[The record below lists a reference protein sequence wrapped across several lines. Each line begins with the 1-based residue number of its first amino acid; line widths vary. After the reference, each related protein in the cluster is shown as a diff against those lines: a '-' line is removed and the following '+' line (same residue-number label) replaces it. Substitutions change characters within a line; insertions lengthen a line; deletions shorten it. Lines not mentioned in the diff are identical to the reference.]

1 MDLKFIT
8 DKTICMN
15 WGYKILAVY
24 GLFIVGIMFMVFKS
38 STQKMDLVTTDYYG
52 KELKY
57 QQVIDQTQRTSELS
71 ETLRYE
77 VKNGQLEVVFPK
89 DFAGKKITG
98 NVELYYPA
106 DESRDLKKEFSL
118 QDTRLTMPVGAA
130 CKGQYEIHINWQAD
144 GKDYYFENKIFI

>member
-1 MDLKFIT
+1 
-8 DKTICMN
+8 MN

-38 STQKMDLVTTDYYG
+38 SSQKMDLVTADYYG

-57 QQVIDQTQRTSELS
+57 QEVIDQSQRTSELS
-71 ETLRYE
+71 EALRYE
-77 VKNGQLEVVFPK
+77 VKNGQLEVIFPK

-106 DESRDLKKEFSL
+106 DEAKDLKKDFSL
-118 QDTRLTMPVGAA
+118 QDTMFTMPVGAA
-130 CKGQYEIHINWQAD
+130 SKGQYELHINWQAD
-144 GKDYYFENKIFI
+144 GKDYYFETKIFI